1 MVYLIFDIGNSQ
13 IKFGIYENQ
22 ALLLRQNF
30 KEEEISTKLAVV
42 LKEFNSANKAIISS
56 VKDIPNELFFELK
69 KIKTEFLI
77 LDENTKVPIKNLYQ
91 NPETLGK
98 DRLAAAI
105 GAKFLFPNTNILI
118 IDAGTAITYD
128 IVTEKGE
135 YLGGN
140 ISPGLMM
147 RFKAL
152 NKFTGKLP
160 LAKPNIDVPL
170 YGKNTYEAIKA
181 GVQNGILFEMNAFI
195 NVISHKFNNLKVVIT
210 GGDAFYFENKLKK
223 SIFAEPNLVLLG
235 LNSILEYNA

>member
-13 IKFGIYENQ
+13 IKIGIYENQ

-30 KEEEISTKLAVV
+30 KEEEISTKLARM
-42 LKEFNSANKAIISS
+42 LKEFNSADKAIISS
-56 VKDIPNELFFELK
+56 VKDIPNELFIELK
-69 KIKTEFLI
+69 KINTEFII
-77 LDENTKVPIKNLYQ
+77 LDEKTRIPIKNLYQ

-98 DRLAAAI
+98 DRIAAAI
-105 GAKFLFPNTNILI
+105 GAKYLFPNTNILV

-147 RFKAL
+147 RFKSL

-160 LAKPNIDVPL
+160 LVEPNFNVPL
-170 YGKNTYEAIKA
+170 YGKNTYEAIEA

-195 NVISHKFNNLKVVIT
+195 KVMSHKFSNLKIVIT

>member
-22 ALLLRQNF
+22 TLLLHQNF
-30 KEEEISTKLAVV
+30 KEEDIATKLAMM
-42 LKEFNSANKAIISS
+42 LKEYKSPVKAIISS
-56 VKDIPNELFFELK
+56 VKDIPKELFIELK
-69 KIKTEFLI
+69 NINTELI
-77 LDENTKVPIKNLYQ
+77 ILNKNTKIPIKNLYQ

-98 DRLAAAI
+98 DRIAAAI
-105 GAKFLFPNTNILI
+105 GANFLFPNTNILV

-128 IVTEKGE
+128 IITEKGE

-147 RFKAL
+147 RYKAL

-160 LAKPNIDVPL
+160 LVEPNLNVPL
-170 YGKNTYEAIKA
+170 YGKNTYEAIEA
-181 GVQNGILFEMNAFI
+181 GVQNGILFEMDAFI
-195 NVISHKFNNLKVVIT
+195 KVISQKFSNLKVIIT